1 LKIRLTRLAEA
12 DLEAVDRFIREDN
25 PAAAAR
31 TVLRVLEA
39 VDALREFPNLGGPGR
54 VSGTRE
60 LVISGTP
67 FIAVYSV
74 RRNVLWLL
82 RVLHATR
89 KWP

>member
-1 LKIRLTRLAEA
+1 MKIRLTRLAEA
-12 DLEAVDRFIREDN
+12 DLEAVDRFIRADN
-25 PAAAAR
+25 PAAAVR
-31 TVLRVLEA
+31 TVLRALEA
-39 VDALREFPNLGGPGR
+39 VDALREFPNLGRPGR

-67 FIAVYSV
+67 LIAVYGV

-82 RVLHATR
+82 RVLHAAR